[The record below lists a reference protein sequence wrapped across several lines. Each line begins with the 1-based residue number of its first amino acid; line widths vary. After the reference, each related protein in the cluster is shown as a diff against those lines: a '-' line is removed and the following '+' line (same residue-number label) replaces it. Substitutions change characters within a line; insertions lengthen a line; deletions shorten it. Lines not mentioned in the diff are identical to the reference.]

1 MMLKNGTFAKDTV
14 NKCGEV
20 MRNEILAAKTWKK
33 ILFVVLLTLIVL
45 VAMGAVA
52 LVYIISSI
60 NKDVVSPIDVINS
73 GGSEKA
79 LVVY

>member
-1 MMLKNGTFAKDTV
+1 
-14 NKCGEV
+14 
-20 MRNEILAAKTWKK
+20 MRFWPQKTWKK